1 MAAAGPTNSA
11 HEDSAHSVFM
21 AIQWGKC
28 ANRQSP
34 QHARDLSVGVPPLFS
49 GDDVVRIAVVNKMH
63 VVHTRMVDYPQPI
76 LSKVLLSFSQTTTH
90 VARPSLA

>member
-34 QHARDLSVGVPPLFS
+34 QHAGDLSVGVPPLFS
-49 GDDVVRIAVVNKMH
+49 DDDVVRIAVVNKIH
-63 VVHTRMVDYPQPI
+63 VHADGSLSSTDSFESASI
-76 LSKVLLSFSQTTTH
+76 LL
-90 VARPSLA
+90 PDD